1 VKETEFS
8 LREPQ
13 QTCEFGK
20 EDGIKGIRPIYRSNR
35 LTETF
40 PLIYGSTYLIQRLLH
55 QNCSLLWFVRLFRV
69 VPDCFDWELTDGNR
83 VRGSLNSVY
92 NHYGIRTE
100 TEPLTERL
108 DCVDRAPIRWGWRR
122 GLREQREA
130 GGACGT
136 LFFSH
141 PPTPSRVFV
150 FDIVHNI
157 VARGARVEG

>member
-1 VKETEFS
+1 MFYANPLFLLVLGHAIGHVGRGGIVS
-8 LREPQ
+8 SRNIRI
-13 QTCEFGK
+13 
-20 EDGIKGIRPIYRSNR
+20 EDSN
-35 LTETF
+35 
-40 PLIYGSTYLIQRLLH
+40 
-55 QNCSLLWFVRLFRV
+55 
-69 VPDCFDWELTDGNR
+69 
-83 VRGSLNSVY
+83 
-92 NHYGIRTE
+92 IRTE

-141 PPTPSRVFV
+141 PPTPSRVV
-150 FDIVHNI
+150 VLDIVHDI

>member
-1 VKETEFS
+1 MFS
-8 LREPQ
+8 RLSVRIRFNSAIHDELRTDATAGRMKTRGRSRGVQPSPDAFSRN
-13 QTCEFGK
+13 TII
-20 EDGIKGIRPIYRSNR
+20 EDS
-35 LTETF
+35 
-40 PLIYGSTYLIQRLLH
+40 S
-55 QNCSLLWFVRLFRV
+55 
-69 VPDCFDWELTDGNR
+69 
-83 VRGSLNSVY
+83 
-92 NHYGIRTE
+92 IRTE

>member
-1 VKETEFS
+1 MVPLDSTLPLVFYANPLFLLVLGHAIGHVGRGGIVS
-8 LREPQ
+8 SRNIRI
-13 QTCEFGK
+13 
-20 EDGIKGIRPIYRSNR
+20 EDSN
-35 LTETF
+35 
-40 PLIYGSTYLIQRLLH
+40 
-55 QNCSLLWFVRLFRV
+55 
-69 VPDCFDWELTDGNR
+69 
-83 VRGSLNSVY
+83 
-92 NHYGIRTE
+92 IRTE

-157 VARGARVEG
+157 VARGS

>member
-1 VKETEFS
+1 MQAGKIYWLNMTADRKTWLIIFIDITVRFSVFAELRLSSGNFQTGICNTKSIFKVKETEFS

-92 NHYGIRTE
+92 NHYGI
-100 TEPLTERL
+100 
-108 DCVDRAPIRWGWRR
+108 
-122 GLREQREA
+122 
-130 GGACGT
+130 
-136 LFFSH
+136 
-141 PPTPSRVFV
+141 
-150 FDIVHNI
+150 
-157 VARGARVEG
+157 VEY